1 VSIPNYGIMNNM
13 RLNVLIVAKELSPIK
28 GSENAIGWNIVT
40 RLSVYHDVTVLYA
53 SGSQFSRR
61 SYVDA
66 LNRYFLTSP
75 PIKGL
80 TFVNI
85 DYPKISRLFIFFNSV
100 FAKLSQ
106 IGLPFLFYQSYKF
119 WQKEVLREAK
129 RLHKVRNFDIVHQ
142 VTQITFREPGFLWKL
157 GIPFFWGPTGG
168 ITNFPKE
175 FYTSLSAKSKVM
187 EKIRSLANI
196 YHFNFVPRIKKANRI
211 ASVIYSY
218 SKEDAWLL
226 QKRTNGHVKQ
236 MLDVGTYIRHHYSKH
251 VANDTAIIKG
261 IWCGQLTYRKAP
273 SILLQALAL
282 NQITRERIKLKI
294 IGKGPLEKSLR
305 RMVEGLE
312 LKNIE
317 WVREVSHDEIFE
329 LMGQTDFLI
338 HTSLR
343 EATSS
348 VIPEALSMGVPV
360 ICHDAFGMSIAVN
373 DTCGIKIALKS
384 PEHSI
389 VGFNE
394 AMKRLI
400 LDRDLLKEL
409 KAGASKRAYEISW
422 EVMAETMAKDYLKVS
437 GNNLP

>member
-1 VSIPNYGIMNNM
+1 
-13 RLNVLIVAKELSPIK
+13 
-28 GSENAIGWNIVT
+28 
-40 RLSVYHDVTVLYA
+40 
-53 SGSQFSRR
+53 
-61 SYVDA
+61 
-66 LNRYFLTSP
+66 
-75 PIKGL
+75 
-80 TFVNI
+80 
-85 DYPKISRLFIFFNSV
+85 
-100 FAKLSQ
+100 
-106 IGLPFLFYQSYKF
+106 
-119 WQKEVLREAK
+119 
-129 RLHKVRNFDIVHQ
+129 
-142 VTQITFREPGFLWKL
+142 
-157 GIPFFWGPTGG
+157 
-168 ITNFPKE
+168 
-175 FYTSLSAKSKVM
+175 
-187 EKIRSLANI
+187 
-196 YHFNFVPRIKKANRI
+196 
-211 ASVIYSY
+211 
-218 SKEDAWLL
+218 
-226 QKRTNGHVKQ
+226 
-236 MLDVGTYIRHHYSKH
+236 
-251 VANDTAIIKG
+251 
-261 IWCGQLTYRKAP
+261 
-273 SILLQALAL
+273 
-282 NQITRERIKLKI
+282 LKI

-329 LMGQTDFLI
+329 LMGQADFLI

-373 DTCGIKIALKS
+373 DTCGIKIPLKS

-409 KAGASKRAYEISW
+409 KTGASKRAYEISW